1 MKNLKTYLVISI
13 VVNILLCWVI
23 FKPMP
28 KKTDIETYLID
39 KFKAENIAKK
49 QKVIAD
55 SIRHEAA
62 IEKLNKNVYYVQ
74 KQRKNE
80 RNKYELELA
89 KISNM
94 ASDSVINLYLDSLQK
109 VCCPK
114 RTSR

>member
-13 VVNILLCWVI
+13 VVNIVLAYIILKPSYVVDMDSQYKIRVKKEII
-23 FKPMP
+23 FHKNRV
-28 KKTDIETYLID
+28 TE
-39 KFKAENIAKK
+39 
-49 QKVIAD
+49 D
-55 SIRHEAA
+55 SIRHYEA

-94 ASDSVINLYLDSLQK
+94 VSDSVINLYLDSLQK